1 MNKKWI
7 AVSLL
12 LLAIAAVLAWQL
24 RESVRQFRRENDLSR
39 IRAARTNRKPAQ
51 AKPEPAVDQARS
63 YDPSEFMVIPE
74 NNIFSETRGRQ
85 DEAANALPAEPPP
98 LAQKPILVGVM
109 IMDAQRRASIID
121 PGLPQERRRAQIRTI
136 GDVYR
141 GYTITDITPEQIVL
155 ESGSRREIIPLHEG
169 SKKNQAGKTAILST
183 RVVPIGAGSI
193 TATTGSSI
201 VTGSA
206 PPVRTGAAAPGAGT
220 GGRSSGIQPVGGM
233 RGVPSAKTPTPT
245 PTPPATQPPPNT
257 GPGSGPQGSRVI
269 KTPFGDIIR
278 PGN

>member
-12 LLAIAAVLAWQL
+12 LLAIAAVLGWQL

-39 IRAARTNRKPAQ
+39 ISAARGTKRKPAQ
-51 AKPEPAVDQARS
+51 AKPTPAVDQPKG

-74 NNIFSETRGRQ
+74 NNIFSETRSRQ
-85 DEAANALPAEPPP
+85 DEAASALPAEPPP

-109 IMDAQRRASIID
+109 ITDAQRRASIID

-169 SKKNQAGKTAILST
+169 SKRSQTGKTAILST

-193 TATTGSSI
+193 AANTASSI
-201 VTGSA
+201 VSGSA
-206 PPVRTGAAAPGAGT
+206 APVRAGVAPAAGAGV
-220 GGRSSGIQPVGGM
+220 RSSGIQQLGGAI

-245 PTPPATQPPPNT
+245 TPPTQQQPPGT
-257 GPGSGPQGSRVI
+257 GSGPQGSRVI